1 MPRARLFTLLAL
13 FVTAL
18 PALAQFP
25 FAVRSARFEAG
36 ATYDLLK
43 TRSVGSCCFTISG
56 PGGAFAYA
64 LTNHLAL
71 LGEASRLGASHIPG
85 GPDDLKLTTLLGGV
99 RVSRHFQK
107 LTPFAAAKFGLAHAS
122 SSSLIGN
129 GSSIAYGA
137 GIGADLWV
145 TNLLSVRTQVDYLR
159 SQLPNG
165 VGDRQN
171 SLRFSTGVVFTFGT
185 AR

>member
-1 MPRARLFTLLAL
+1 MARTKLVALLTL
-13 FVTAL
+13 FVTTL
-18 PALAQFP
+18 PAFAQFP

-43 TRSVGSCCFTISG
+43 TRSVGSCCFTMSG

-64 LTNHLAL
+64 LTNHFAL

-85 GPDDLKLTTLLGGV
+85 GPGDLRLTMLLGGV

-122 SSSLIGN
+122 SSSVIGN
-129 GSSIAYGA
+129 GSSVAYGA
-137 GIGADLWV
+137 GLGADLWV

-159 SQLPNG
+159 SHLPNG
-165 VGDRQN
+165 AGDRQN
-171 SLRFSTGVVFTFGT
+171 SVRFSTGIVFNFG